1 MQFGMNAEVL
11 LAVSADGTL
20 LYAPPVEMDDGQLL
34 AVARDGTSRVI
45 DPAWRDRIQDV
56 SLSPD
61 GSRIAFTREAGQQ
74 QQVWI
79 KELDAGPLS
88 MLGVGGV
95 SGSRPQWSADGKRV
109 TFSGTMNE
117 SLLER
122 TVGSS
127 DPAHIVAS
135 SPRGIDEGL
144 YSRDGR
150 WVIVRLGLGGNRDI
164 FAKRVGA
171 DTALRPIIATAAEEL
186 SPSLSPDGT
195 LLAYVSDES
204 GRREVYVSP
213 FPDAQEDRRV
223 VSRDGG
229 LEPAWSPDGRELFFK
244 SGGRLQVVTVTR
256 ERGGKIGMSAPRM
269 LFSTIDY
276 FGDANHTTY
285 AVGHDAATFYMVK
298 RPSYSGDRLVM
309 VRGWFEELRRASRP

>member
-1 MQFGMNAEVL
+1 MAG
-11 LAVSADGTL
+11 
-20 LYAPPVEMDDGQLL
+20 
-34 AVARDGTSRVI
+34 
-45 DPAWRDRIQDV
+45 
-56 SLSPD
+56 
-61 GSRIAFTREAGQQ
+61 IA
-74 QQVWI
+74 
-79 KELDAGPLS
+79 
-88 MLGVGGV
+88 
-95 SGSRPQWSADGKRV
+95 
-109 TFSGTMNE
+109 TFS
-117 SLLER
+117 
-122 TVGSS
+122 
-127 DPAHIVAS
+127 P
-135 SPRGIDEGL
+135 
-144 YSRDGR
+144 
-150 WVIVRLGLGGNRDI
+150 
-164 FAKRVGA
+164 KRVGA

-298 RPSYSGDRLVM
+298 RPSYSGDR
-309 VRGWFEELRRASRP
+309 RRWCEGGSRS